1 MQTLIQSNS
10 ITIGSITI
18 HKSENGLYLLTDLW
32 KASGGAKKDQPNK
45 WLNLIET
52 QRYISYLGTKT
63 ESLNKSSYFL
73 TILGKGK
80 EQGTYVCRQL
90 VYSYAMW
97 ISPAFHD
104 LVITTFDQLL
114 NATTTEQVLDV
125 KFKLDSENQG
135 DLFTSHQQPRDKNTL
150 QVILKCT
157 PFQAEQFHNELICDG
172 MLEKIGSKTITQR
185 ILGTT
190 IKNKMVTGKKGDT
203 LLWDTNALKDYF
215 DGKQKDWTK

>member
-1 MQTLIQSNS
+1 MQKNNQ
-10 ITIGSITI
+10 ITIGNITI
-18 HKSENGLYLLTDLW
+18 NQSENGLYLLTDLW
-32 KASGGAKKDQPNK
+32 KASGALKKDQPNK
-45 WLNLIET
+45 WLNLIDT
-52 QRYISYLGTKT
+52 QRYTSYLGTKT
-63 ESLNKSSYFL
+63 ESEKKSSYFL
-73 TILGKGK
+73 TINGGDTKK
-80 EQGTYVCRQL
+80 QGTYVCKQL

-104 LVITTFDQLL
+104 LVITTFDDLL
-114 NATTTEQVLDV
+114 NATTAEQVLSV
-125 KFKLDSENQG
+125 KFKLDNESQA
-135 DLFTSHQQPRDKNTL
+135 DLFTKAQQPRDKNTL

-203 LLWDTNALKDYF
+203 LIWDANALKKYF

>member
-1 MQTLIQSNS
+1 MTQSNS

-18 HKSENGLYLLTDLW
+18 HQSENGLYLLTDLW
-32 KASGGAKKDQPNK
+32 KASGGAKKNQPNE
-45 WLNLIET
+45 WLNLVST
-52 QRYISYLGTKT
+52 RKYLIFLGGKSR
-63 ESLNKSSYFL
+63 SLNKSSYFL

-104 LVITTFDQLL
+104 LVIDTFDSLL
-114 NATTTEQVLDV
+114 NATTTDQVLDV
-125 KFKLDSENQG
+125 KFKLDNESQA
-135 DLFTSHQQPRDKNTL
+135 DIFTKAQQPRDKSTL
-150 QVILKCT
+150 QVILECT

-172 MLEKIGSKTITQR
+172 MLEKIGSKTVTQR

-203 LLWDTNALKDYF
+203 LLWDAEALKQYF
-215 DGKQKDWTK
+215 ADKQTDWTN